1 MKIACIG
8 EAMVELSLAKGSHAA
23 QLGFAGDTLNT
34 AIYLKRL
41 QPNWDISYVSRV
53 GQDDLS
59 DQMLVYMASEGLN
72 TDPVGRCATSSVGLY
87 AISTDAH
94 GERSFAYWRGQS
106 AARDCFS
113 TSTPSLDDLAQ
124 FDVIYLS
131 AISLAILPASMRQAL
146 WDQLQALRKS
156 GVRVCFDSNFRPKL
170 WEDHAA
176 AQQWISKFWQITDIA
191 LPSVDDEQAAF
202 GDADAD
208 AVMARLAGYGVTAGA
223 MKCGPTGPRSWSEDG
238 GDQTYPVVTHV
249 VDTTAAGDSFNAGFL
264 AQYLADGDTMAAMM
278 QGHTLA
284 SRVIGVK
291 GAIIPKSTETPDD

>member
-8 EAMVELSLAKGSHAA
+8 EAMVELSLAKGSNAA

-41 QPNWDISYVSRV
+41 QPEWNISYVSRV

-59 DQMLVYMASEGLN
+59 DQMLAYMVSEGLN
-72 TDPVGRCATSSVGLY
+72 VDLIGRCDTASVGLY
-87 AISTDAH
+87 AISTDDT

-113 TSTPSLDDLAQ
+113 KTTPSLDNLAQ

-131 AISLAILPASMRQAL
+131 AISLAILPTTMRQSL
-146 WDQLQALRKS
+146 WDRLQTLRQS
-156 GVRVCFDSNFRPKL
+156 GVRLCFDSNFRPKL
-170 WEDHAA
+170 WEDRET
-176 AQQWISKFWQITDIA
+176 AQHWISKFWQITDIA

-202 GDADAD
+202 DDTDDD
-208 AVMARLAGYGVTAGA
+208 AVLARLASYGVTEGA
-223 MKCGPTGPRSWSEDG
+223 MKCGPTGPRSWSDEPSN
-238 GDQTYPVVTHV
+238 QTYPAATVVL
-249 VDTTAAGDSFNAGFL
+249 DTTAAGDSFNAGFL
-264 AQYLADGDTMAAMM
+264 AAYLADGDTPKAMM

-284 SRVIGVK
+284 ARVIGVK
-291 GAIIPKSTETPDD
+291 GAIIPKDA